1 MNDRL
6 AALEED
12 IGFLK
17 ALATEGRP
25 ATLIGGSILVAAGL
39 IFGLASL
46 GQWAALEGFLPRLS
60 GWIFSGV
67 WGVSLIAFMIAFALI
82 MRRLGPRKREGGG
95 SRAVNVAWSSAGISI
110 FTLVVCAVIVAYR
123 TGSDAPMALLP
134 SIILAHYGLAWSI
147 AAVFAQ
153 RGWVWA
159 AAVGSFVGAAVTAFF
174 AGQAAIYL
182 VYAAELVLLAVLP
195 GAFLIR
201 RAGVA

>member
-67 WGVSLIAFMIAFALI
+67 WGVSLIAFMIAFSLI

-95 SRAVNVAWSSAGISI
+95 SRAVNV
-110 FTLVVCAVIVAYR
+110 
-123 TGSDAPMALLP
+123 
-134 SIILAHYGLAWSI
+134 AWSI

-182 VYAAELVLLAVLP
+182 VYAAELGLLAVLP

-201 RAGVA
+201 RAGLA

>member
-6 AALEED
+6 SALEDD

-25 ATLIGGSILVAAGL
+25 ATLVGGSILVAAGV
-39 IFGLASL
+39 IFGLA
-46 GQWAALEGFLPRLS
+46 RYS
-60 GWIFSGV
+60 GWIFPGV
-67 WGVSLIAFMIAFALI
+67 WGASLIAFVIAFSLI
-82 MRRLGPRKREGGG
+82 MRRLGPRKREGAGG
-95 SRAVNVAWSSAGISI
+95 RAVNVAWSGAGISI

-153 RGWVWA
+153 RRWVWA
-159 AAVGSFVGAAVTAFF
+159 AAIGSFVGAAVTACF

-182 VYAAELVLLAVLP
+182 VYAAELGLLAVAP